1 MKKRKICKTSEV
13 NLAQYHK
20 KRLSMKIFLISFLLL
35 VLSGHLVA
43 SEDAKENEYKLIP
56 IGVYSY
62 ASLASQSVHS
72 PGVAIALKNDINMF
86 VASYQYSKFMKD
98 PLFNA
103 PSDYHAA
110 NFLGDIYHEAWN
122 TLVIF
127 RSESDDP
134 FGGGL
139 RTFQLGTAVGYDFFN
154 EESSALI
161 FGLGL
166 AVGDFGVKLSNG
178 KPLLVIPVPLIR
190 YQKESDFIKIDF
202 SFLTGPNF
210 SMTLGAKSKI
220 RLTNDVRFDRLR
232 DAGDIIFES
241 ILWYRFFDST
251 HEFGDFAGVGIG
263 LKRED
268 ATFDLANR
276 EEVFSV
282 QYYGGFVTFDIS
294 ILKISAGYTFGA
306 VERHGDDFTTD
317 LNNGFYTEIQGLY
330 QF

>member
-1 MKKRKICKTSEV
+1 MNISKICKV
-13 NLAQYHK
+13 NLTKYPVK
-20 KRLSMKIFLISFLLL
+20 MLSMKRILISFLLL
-35 VLSGHLVA
+35 VLSGHLIA
-43 SEDAKENEYKLIP
+43 SEDTKENEYNLIP

-62 ASLASQSVHS
+62 ASLGSQSVHS

-98 PLFNA
+98 PLFNV
-103 PSDYHAA
+103 PSDYHAT
-110 NFLGDIYHEAWN
+110 NFLGDIHHGALN

-139 RTFQLGTAVGYDFFN
+139 RTFQLGTALGYNFFN
-154 EESSALI
+154 GESSTLI
-161 FGLGL
+161 FGMGL
-166 AVGDFGVKLSNG
+166 AVGDFGVELSNG

-202 SFLTGPNF
+202 SFLTGPNL
-210 SMTLGAKSKI
+210 SMALAPKNKI
-220 RLTNDVRFDRLR
+220 RLTGDVRFDRLR

-251 HEFGDFAGVGIG
+251 HEFGDFAGIGIG

-276 EEVFSV
+276 EDVFSV

-294 ILKISAGYTFGA
+294 ILKISAGYAFGA
-306 VERHGDDFTTD
+306 VERHGDDFKTD